1 VGRWQSSG
9 FSNAAMGSATVS
21 GGAGVHLVITDTG
34 DLTVDYNGMQPL
46 EIRLAS
52 GSTGTGSLQGVGHA
66 VITARSGAMTPS
78 TYDGSSV
85 RVDAVVHSS
94 DGVDTPINV
103 PLGDVFGL
111 AVPENYSCAGA
122 SLTFMRPAR
131 PDLQFRRQ

>member
-1 VGRWQSSG
+1 
-9 FSNAAMGSATVS
+9 MS
-21 GGAGVHLVITDTG
+21 GGGGVHLVITDTG

-66 VITARSGAMTPS
+66 VVTARSGAMTPS

-85 RVDAVVHSS
+85 RVNAVVHSS
-94 DGVDTPINV
+94 DGVDTPINL

-122 SLTFMRPAR
+122 SLTFQRPSR